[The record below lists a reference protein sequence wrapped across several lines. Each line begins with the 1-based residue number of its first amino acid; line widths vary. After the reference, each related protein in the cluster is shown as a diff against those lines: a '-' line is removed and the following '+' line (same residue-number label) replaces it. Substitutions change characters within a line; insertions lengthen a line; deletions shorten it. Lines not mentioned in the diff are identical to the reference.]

1 MAPDTRNLM
10 PQAAWLTI
18 RTLCRLGLRRITVRA
33 SGMEHIPQ
41 HGPVI
46 LAARH
51 YHYTW
56 DGIAIFARVN
66 RQLRAVAAVDWLPPG
81 RLRGAL
87 LAACAAAGW
96 PAIMRDPLRGEY
108 DRATERERRGLLLQA
123 TRDAIEVLR
132 EGRPL
137 LIFPEGYPVID
148 PHPTPTRAEGELLPF
163 QPGVLRI
170 ALLAARQL
178 GQPIP
183 IVPIGLRYTP
193 GRRWTLDLRVGEP
206 LLIGPQAN
214 LAEAGAALEAEV
226 RRLSGIA

>member
-1 MAPDTRNLM
+1 MQTIM

-18 RTLCRLGLRRITVRA
+18 RALCRLGLRRIEVRA
-33 SGMEHIPQ
+33 SGQERIPAQ
-41 HGPVI
+41 GPVI

-56 DGIAIFARVN
+56 DGIAIFARVD

-96 PAIMRDPLRGEY
+96 PAIMREPLRG
-108 DRATERERRGLLLQA
+108 DNDPATERERRGLLLQA

-148 PHPTPTRAEGELLPF
+148 PHPTPTRAEGDLLPF

-183 IVPIGLRYTP
+183 VVPIGLHYTP
-193 GRRWTLDLRVGEP
+193 GRRWRLDLRFGEP
-206 LLIGPQAN
+206 LLIEPRAD
-214 LAEAGAALEAEV
+214 LAASGAALEAEV
-226 RRLSGIA
+226 RRLSGL